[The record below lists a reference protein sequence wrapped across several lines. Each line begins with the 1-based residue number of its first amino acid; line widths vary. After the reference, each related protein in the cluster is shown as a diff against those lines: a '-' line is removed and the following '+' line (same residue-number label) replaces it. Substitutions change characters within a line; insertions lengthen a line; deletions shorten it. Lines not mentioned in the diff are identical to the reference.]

1 MVHLYLE
8 KNSIMTNIYETK
20 SYGALWQYK
29 LEAIGILAASKLNF
43 QNDQTGMNFFMDSLG
58 SIVTIF

>member
-1 MVHLYLE
+1 
-8 KNSIMTNIYETK
+8 MTKVYETK

-43 QNDQTGMNFFMDSLG
+43 QSDQTGMNFLWTVWDQLLQFFNG
-58 SIVTIF
+58 IV

>member
-1 MVHLYLE
+1 
-8 KNSIMTNIYETK
+8 MTNIYETK